1 MTQTTDVGKGTHIQI
16 LSNITKKKKKK
27 SVQNE
32 KQVQIFIAPV
42 LDWSCIPIDF
52 SHNISQRNLFL
63 QCFQT
68 CW

>member
-1 MTQTTDVGKGTHIQI
+1 MTQTTDVGKSTHIQI
-16 LSNITKKKKKK
+16 LSNITKKKK

-42 LDWSCIPIDF
+42 LDLSCIPIDF

>member
-16 LSNITKKKKKK
+16 LCLILLKKKK
-27 SVQNE
+27 SEQNE
-32 KQVQIFIAPV
+32 KQVQIFTAPV
-42 LDWSCIPIDF
+42 LDLSCILIDF
-52 SHNISQRNLFL
+52 SHNISQRDLFL

>member
-16 LSNITKKKKKK
+16 LSNITIKKK

-42 LDWSCIPIDF
+42 LDLSCIPIDF